1 MKKILS
7 KILAATLSLTAML
20 SVIGLFSACSAGP
33 ETLKDA
39 YKDYLRSAQR

>member
-20 SVIGLFSACSAGP
+20 SVIGYFQPVQLGP
-33 ETLKDA
+33 RL
-39 YKDYLRSAQR
+39 